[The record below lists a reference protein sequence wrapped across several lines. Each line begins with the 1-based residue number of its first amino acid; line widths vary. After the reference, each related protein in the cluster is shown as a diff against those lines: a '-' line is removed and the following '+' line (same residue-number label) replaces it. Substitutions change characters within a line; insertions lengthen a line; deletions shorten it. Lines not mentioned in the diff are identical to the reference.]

1 MTVRLK
7 GARPMFKGTIVSIE
21 AIFIT
26 GALLDLIAFSLTSFR
41 LISLTLLAIIKPTLS
56 IFSFVVRVSFWRSGG
71 EGVELGFPLR
81 LLQRILIVRQFK
93 FLRNCERTN
102 VDRTITR
109 TPAVDFW
116 VRGRKDPRQRY
127 EPRLTQRNSLQVT
140 GAVSTSVPP

>member
-1 MTVRLK
+1 MNVRLK

-41 LISLTLLAIIKPTLS
+41 LISLTLLTIIKPTLS
-56 IFSFVVRVSFWRSGG
+56 IFSFVVRVSVWRSVG

-93 FLRNCERTN
+93 FL
-102 VDRTITR
+102 
-109 TPAVDFW
+109 
-116 VRGRKDPRQRY
+116 
-127 EPRLTQRNSLQVT
+127 
-140 GAVSTSVPP
+140 

>member
-1 MTVRLK
+1 MTVQLK

-21 AIFIT
+21 AIFIM
-26 GALLDLIAFSLTSFR
+26 GALLNLIAFSLTSSFR
-41 LISLTLLAIIKPTLS
+41 LISLTLLTVIKSTLS
-56 IFSFVVRVSFWRSGG
+56 LFTFVVRVSVWRSVG

-116 VRGRKDPRQRY
+116 VRGRKDPRQCY

-140 GAVSTSVPP
+140 GAVTSVPP